1 MKLQEL
7 LKLLCTEMSVSGG
20 EYSAKQMLIKHF
32 GKFFDEYIETPL
44 GSLLF
49 VRRCDRPNAPR
60 LMVDTHFDEVG
71 MMVSEI
77 LPDGFLRVTNIGGLD
92 VKAMQAGD
100 VIIYGKEPIFGV
112 IASTPP
118 HLKGAKDHE
127 KAPKIEELLIDTGYD
142 STVLETLTHIG
153 TPVGFAPC
161 FTELSG
167 NCLCS
172 KGLDNK
178 ASCAAALYSA
188 ISAIQPNVQL
198 CFDLY
203 LCLSSREEL
212 GGAGASTAAHIVRP
226 DLALILDTGFAHAPD
241 CTELPSHTPMLGE
254 GLTLSVTASNQRSLT
269 MHIGALAKQAGIS
282 LCKIAEPERTGT
294 NADLL
299 TLTNGGIP
307 TATVSIPILN
317 MHTAAEIVCT
327 DDILAASD
335 LLSALYA
342 DEKLSEVY
350 AHV

>member
-7 LKLLCTEMSVSGG
+7 LKLLCTEMSVSGS
-20 EYSAKQMLIKHF
+20 EYSAKQMLTDHF
-32 GKFFDEYIETPL
+32 GIFFDECIETPL

-49 VRRCDRPNAPR
+49 IRRCGRPNAPK

-71 MMVSEI
+71 MLVSEI

-100 VIIYGKEPIFGV
+100 VIIHGKEPIFGV

-118 HLKGAKDHE
+118 HLKGAKDRE
-127 KAPKIEELLIDTGYD
+127 KAPKIGELLIDTGYD
-142 STVLETLTHIG
+142 DAALERLIHIG
-153 TPVGFAPC
+153 SPVGFAPR

-188 ISAIQPNVQL
+188 IQPNMQL

-203 LCLSSREEL
+203 LCLSAREEL
-212 GGAGASTAAHIVRP
+212 GGAGACSAAHIVCP
-226 DLALILDTGFAHAPD
+226 DLALILDTGFARAPD
-241 CTELPSHTPMLGE
+241 CPELPSHTPKLGE
-254 GLTLSVTASNQRSLT
+254 GLTLSVTSSNQRLLT
-269 MHIGALAKQAGIS
+269 TCIHTLAKQAGIP

-307 TATVSIPILN
+307 TATVGIPILN
-317 MHTAAEIVCT
+317 MHTDAEIVCT
-327 DDILAASD
+327 DDILAAAD